1 MSEPEDSGGMG
12 ASPAIMGA
20 VVILMAVGVGLILDS
35 DDADDPTAEAPHA
48 ESTAMGRPGVRPPST
63 PAPTAA
69 EFAPAFRS
77 RPETPSA
84 LGLPFVEPHQT
95 LTLETADI
103 PSDEPL
109 VIGLVVGVPHP
120 DDDPLPVQI
129 ISLDGSARK
138 TEAVPVGEEGSEL
151 RLEIPAGWLEP
162 GQYLIT
168 VRVREKSALP
178 GRRFVLDVR

>member
-1 MSEPEDSGGMG
+1 MSEPRDSGGIG
-12 ASPAIMGA
+12 ASPAIVGA
-20 VVILMAVGVGLILDS
+20 VVILLAVGVGLILNR
-35 DDADDPTAEAPHA
+35 DDADDPTPEAPRA
-48 ESTAMGRPGVRPPST
+48 EPAAMSKPGVPAPSK

-69 EFAPAFRS
+69 EFAAAFRS
-77 RPETPSA
+77 RPEPPSA
-84 LGLPFVEPHQT
+84 SGLPFVEAHQT
-95 LTLETADI
+95 LILESSEI
-103 PSDEPL
+103 PSDAPL
-109 VIGLVVGVPHP
+109 VIGLVVDVPHP

-138 TEAVPVGEEGSEL
+138 TEAVPAGEEGSEL
-151 RLEIPAGWLEP
+151 RLEIPPGWLEP